1 MQDLSEYKHIHC
13 VGIGGIGL
21 SAIAKIL
28 LSRGF
33 WVSGSDLKPG
43 EITEKLKNQ
52 GALIFTDHGESNVQ
66 GADLVVYSSAVSQ
79 DNPEL
84 VAARRNGIPIA
95 TRAEVLGQ
103 LMKEFN
109 HSIAVAGT
117 HGKTTTTSMIALI
130 LENAGYDPTILTGG
144 NLSAFN
150 DNVKVGKGDFIVTE
164 ACEYMDSFL
173 SLHPKYKIILNI
185 DSDHLDYFKDIDHI
199 VSSFERFARL
209 EPDDGVVIAYTANP
223 FVLSIAKNLSCRVI
237 TFGLDEQSDYYA
249 KNIQFNSLGMPSF
262 DLFYKGEKLGFL
274 QLAVPGEHNIIN
286 ALAAAA
292 LIKSATNFA
301 VMGSRA
307 FALRSCLA

>member
-52 GALIFTDHGESNVQ
+52 GALIFTDHDESNVQ
-66 GADLVVYSSAVSQ
+66 GSDLVVYSSAVSQ

-185 DSDHLDYFKDIDHI
+185 DSDHLDYF
-199 VSSFERFARL
+199 
-209 EPDDGVVIAYTANP
+209 
-223 FVLSIAKNLSCRVI
+223 
-237 TFGLDEQSDYYA
+237 
-249 KNIQFNSLGMPSF
+249 
-262 DLFYKGEKLGFL
+262 
-274 QLAVPGEHNIIN
+274 
-286 ALAAAA
+286 
-292 LIKSATNFA
+292 
-301 VMGSRA
+301 
-307 FALRSCLA
+307 

>member
-1 MQDLSEYKHIHC
+1 MHARSFRIQTHSLRRHRRHRPLSHC
-13 VGIGGIGL
+13 KDSFIPR
-21 SAIAKIL
+21 IL
-28 LSRGF
+28 GF
-33 WVSGSDLKPG
+33 RFRFKAG

-144 NLSAFN
+144 IYPPSMTTLKWE
-150 DNVKVGKGDFIVTE
+150 KVI
-164 ACEYMDSFL
+164 S
-173 SLHPKYKIILNI
+173 SLRKHVNI
-185 DSDHLDYFKDIDHI
+185 W
-199 VSSFERFARL
+199 
-209 EPDDGVVIAYTANP
+209 TA
-223 FVLSIAKNLSCRVI
+223 S
-237 TFGLDEQSDYYA
+237 
-249 KNIQFNSLGMPSF
+249 
-262 DLFYKGEKLGFL
+262 
-274 QLAVPGEHNIIN
+274 
-286 ALAAAA
+286 
-292 LIKSATNFA
+292 
-301 VMGSRA
+301 
-307 FALRSCLA
+307 

>member
-117 HGKTTTTSMIALI
+117 HGKATTTSMIALI

-223 FVLSIAKNLSCRVI
+223 FVLSIVKNLSCRVI

-249 KNIQFNSLGMPSF
+249 KNIQFNSLGRPSF

-274 QLAVPGEHNIIN
+274 Q
-286 ALAAAA
+286 
-292 LIKSATNFA
+292 
-301 VMGSRA
+301 
-307 FALRSCLA
+307 

>member
-95 TRAEVLGQ
+95 TRTELLGR
-103 LMKEFN
+103 LM
-109 HSIAVAGT
+109 
-117 HGKTTTTSMIALI
+117 
-130 LENAGYDPTILTGG
+130 
-144 NLSAFN
+144 
-150 DNVKVGKGDFIVTE
+150 
-164 ACEYMDSFL
+164 
-173 SLHPKYKIILNI
+173 
-185 DSDHLDYFKDIDHI
+185 
-199 VSSFERFARL
+199 
-209 EPDDGVVIAYTANP
+209 
-223 FVLSIAKNLSCRVI
+223 
-237 TFGLDEQSDYYA
+237 
-249 KNIQFNSLGMPSF
+249 
-262 DLFYKGEKLGFL
+262 
-274 QLAVPGEHNIIN
+274 
-286 ALAAAA
+286 
-292 LIKSATNFA
+292 
-301 VMGSRA
+301 
-307 FALRSCLA
+307 